1 MMEPRKHP
9 QASPL
14 AVAVLSQ
21 ESRPERATRRKKDHG
36 PGAKI
41 GGRDRRHDHATP
53 LNPEAFERIRALRR
67 GIYDSADY
75 QEGIRSFFERRPPHF
90 EGR

>member
-41 GGRDRRHDHATP
+41 GGRGRRHDHATP
-53 LNPEAFERIRALRR
+53 LNPEAFERIQALRR
-67 GIYDSADY
+67 RIYDSADY